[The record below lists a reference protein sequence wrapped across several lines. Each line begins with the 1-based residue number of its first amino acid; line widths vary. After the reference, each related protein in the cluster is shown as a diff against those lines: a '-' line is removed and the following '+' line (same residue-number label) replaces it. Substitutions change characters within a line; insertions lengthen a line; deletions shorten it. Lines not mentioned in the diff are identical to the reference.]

1 MSIENVSGL
10 TPVAFLAFF
19 PMTFYQG
26 LFKQEKRSS
35 VVYSYKKK
43 KKKGSSGTFLAHI
56 TSRVQEYPLLCHVTL
71 SVHKHCSDQWVQI

>member
-43 KKKGSSGTFLAHI
+43 KKKRELWYFFST
-56 TSRVQEYPLLCHVTL
+56 YY
-71 SVHKHCSDQWVQI
+71 